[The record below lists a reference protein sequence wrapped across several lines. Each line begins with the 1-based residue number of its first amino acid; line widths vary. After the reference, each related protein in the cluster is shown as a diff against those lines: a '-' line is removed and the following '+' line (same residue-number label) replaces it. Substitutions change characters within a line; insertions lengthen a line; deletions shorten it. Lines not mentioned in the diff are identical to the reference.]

1 MADDSST
8 ETNTAETGAVIPA
21 VDLTSLP
28 VTAPVIASQPDT
40 PPVSDSID
48 KTATSALLGTMQ
60 QTVATDPN
68 LALAASTGSTV
79 VNDENGVPQLV
90 IGQYGQTPDQLE
102 AAGILKPGSA
112 QLVNSAIASGIDVD
126 TAMPPNL
133 FTGEQGITSLD
144 SYINNPTAQASVSVT
159 SLQQSQTQLTDA
171 GLITGQEDSSQIS
184 GVVLSGATVGV
195 PETLD
200 AINYVNSQTPNIEP
214 DPSVLT
220 QISPGGY
227 GVNSSSPLSSVG
239 GSINSFASKGVSSIS
254 ARLSGS
260 TGSFAGSISGSF
272 NSLSGGSISASFGSI
287 SGVSGR
293 IMGTIS
299 KGNFAAGAGSLSVG
313 SLSGLSLSLSALS
326 NVPSLSSLTV
336 SVRGASASA
345 FYAIAASFRPL
356 QPGVPQNLTVLAKQA
371 AARTA
376 GAASIGGSLSLSNG
390 LKSLTGSISGS
401 LSGSIGGVSGSISL
415 SGGLSSIGGSIS
427 GAVSGISGSISG
439 AVGGIS
445 GSIGGLATSSS
456 LAAVGAATS
465 AISGTLAIQGII
477 GGNSSKSSRSAPGSL
492 SGTGISG
499 FIQASTVQSVNNL
512 RPTVGGYASTSSLV
526 NSAGSGSTGLYQA
539 ALSVSSG
546 ALHVSAAA
554 MASGVNN
561 LPGGA
566 GSISSVV
573 NNSSKSLMSVPGLS
587 SISNLAKK
595 ASASLLNNI
604 IPSNPFST
612 SNLGS
617 SLSGGLGGVESI
629 TSGSALVDAA
639 NLGTPD
645 LNADLPD
652 LPDIDAASGDLSSLA
667 TTGLSAGDAAQLEA
681 SVSALGTGG
690 PSPVKMPTVAMNT
703 VDRSDLVAGI
713 NDQLGDPGIPAPN
726 FLDDVS
732 PVAIDELDQVQQQ
745 EANATQAV
753 DQIDAYNIQVQAAYQ
768 SYYLALQNYPQG
780 DPRIEQAHQA
790 YLSLQN
796 SPELAQLYKQANI
809 NV

>member
-1 MADDSST
+1 MADDTSSD
-8 ETNTAETGAVIPA
+8 TNTSDSGAVMPTVNA
-21 VDLTSLP
+21 TSLP
-28 VTAPVIASQPDT
+28 VTSSVIASQPNT

-102 AAGILKPGSA
+102 SAGILKPGSS

-144 SYINNPTAQASVSVT
+144 SYINNPAAQASVSVT
-159 SLQQSQTQLTDA
+159 SLQQSQTQLTNA
-171 GLITGQEDSSQIS
+171 GVITGQEDPSQIS

-227 GVNSSSPLSSVG
+227 GVNSSSTLSSVG
-239 GSINSFASKGVSSIS
+239 GSINSFASKGISSIS

-336 SVRGASASA
+336 SVKGSSASA

-356 QPGVPQNLTVLAKQA
+356 QAGVPQNLTVLAKQSA
-371 AARTA
+371 SRTA
-376 GAASIGGSLSLSNG
+376 SAASIGGSLSLSNG
-390 LKSLTGSISGS
+390 LKSLTGSISGT
-401 LSGSIGGVSGSISL
+401 LSGSTGGSTVGAIGGIT
-415 SGGLSSIGGSIS
+415 
-427 GAVSGISGSISG
+427 
-439 AVGGIS
+439 

-456 LAAVGAATS
+456 LGAVGAATS
-465 AISGTLAIQGII
+465 AISGSLAIQGIV
-477 GGNSSKSSRSAPGSL
+477 GASSSGSSRSVTGAL
-492 SGTGISG
+492 SSTGIGG
-499 FIQASTVQSVNNL
+499 FIQASVNSSVNNL
-512 RPTVGGYASTSSLV
+512 SPTVGGYASTSSLI
-526 NSAGSGSTGLYQA
+526 NSGSSGSTGLYQA

-546 ALHVSAAA
+546 ALHVSAAT

-595 ASASLLNNI
+595 ASSSLLNNI
-604 IPSNPFST
+604 SPSNPFST

-629 TSGSALVDAA
+629 TSGDPLVDAS

-645 LNADLPD
+645 LNASLPD
-652 LPDIDAASGDLSSLA
+652 ISDIDAASGDLTGLASS
-667 TTGLSAGDAAQLEA
+667 GLSAGDAAQLEA

-713 NDQLGDPGIPAPN
+713 SDQLGDPGIPAPN

-732 PVAIDELDQVQQQ
+732 PVAVDELAQTQQQ

-753 DQIDAYNIQVQAAYQ
+753 DQIDAYNIQVNEAYQ

>member
-1 MADDSST
+1 MADDTST
-8 ETNTAETGAVIPA
+8 ETTPAETEAAISGI
-21 VDLTSLP
+21 DLTSLP

-126 TAMPPNL
+126 TAMPSNL

-144 SYINNPTAQASVSVT
+144 SYVNNPAAQASVSVT
-159 SLQQSQTQLTDA
+159 ALQQSQTQLTNA
-171 GLITGQEDSSQIS
+171 GVITGQEDPSQIS

-195 PETLD
+195 PQTLN
-200 AINYVNSQTPNIEP
+200 AINSVNSQNSYTQY
-214 DPSVLT
+214 DQGVVT
-220 QISPGGY
+220 QIPPAGY
-227 GVNSSSPLSSVG
+227 GVSSSSPLSSVG
-239 GSINSFASKGVSSIS
+239 GAVNSFSSRGVSGVSAQLNGSVGSI
-254 ARLSGS
+254 
-260 TGSFAGSISGSF
+260 AGGISGSF

-287 SGVSGR
+287 SGVSGK

-326 NVPSLSSLTV
+326 NVPGLSSLTA
-336 SVRGASASA
+336 SVKGSSASA

-356 QPGVPQNLTVLAKQA
+356 QAGVPQNLTSLAKQSA
-371 AARTA
+371 SRTA
-376 GAASIGGSLSLSNG
+376 SAASIGGSLSLSNG
-390 LKSLTGSISGS
+390 LKSLTGSVSGS
-401 LSGSIGGVSGSISL
+401 LSSGTSGLGGSVNGAIGSISGSIGGVASGSP
-415 SGGLSSIGGSIS
+415 
-427 GAVSGISGSISG
+427 
-439 AVGGIS
+439 
-445 GSIGGLATSSS
+445 

-465 AISGTLAIQGII
+465 AISGSLAIQGII
-477 GGNSSKSSRSAPGSL
+477 GGGSSRSSQSI
-492 SGTGISG
+492 SGALPSTGVSG
-499 FIQASTVQSVNNL
+499 FIQASVNSSVNNL
-512 RPTVGGYASTSSLV
+512 RPTVGAYASTSALI
-526 NSAGSGSTGLYQA
+526 NNAGSGSTGLYQA

-561 LPGGA
+561 LPGGS

-595 ASASLLNNI
+595 ASSSLLNNI

-629 TSGSALVDAA
+629 TSGDPLVDAS

-645 LNADLPD
+645 LNASLPD
-652 LPDIDAASGDLSSLA
+652 ISDIDAASGDLTGLASS
-667 TTGLSAGDAAQLEA
+667 GLSAGDAAQLEA

-713 NDQLGDPGIPAPN
+713 NDQLGDPSIPPPN

-732 PVAIDELDQVQQQ
+732 PVAIDEYAQVQQQ
-745 EANATQAV
+745 EADATQTV
-753 DQIDAYNIQVQAAYQ
+753 DKIDAYNVQVDAAYQ
-768 SYYLALQNYPQG
+768 EYYLALQNYPQG

-790 YLSLQN
+790 FLSLQD

-809 NV
+809 

>member
-1 MADDSST
+1 MDDTST
-8 ETNTAETGAVIPA
+8 ETNTAETGAVIPGI
-21 VDLTSLP
+21 DLTSLP

-48 KTATSALLGTMQ
+48 KTATSSLLGTMQ

-112 QLVNSAIASGIDVD
+112 QLVNSSIASGMDVD

-159 SLQQSQTQLTDA
+159 ALQQSQTQLTNA
-171 GLITGQEDSSQIS
+171 GVITGQEDPSQIS

-195 PETLD
+195 PQTIS
-200 AINYVNSQTPNIEP
+200 AINSINCQNPNVQY
-214 DPSVLT
+214 DQGMVT
-220 QISPGGY
+220 QIPPAGY
-227 GVNSSSPLSSVG
+227 GVSSSSPLSSVG
-239 GSINSFASKGVSSIS
+239 GSINSFASRGISGVS
-254 ARLSGS
+254 AQLG
-260 TGSFAGSISGSF
+260 GSFGSVAGSISGSF

-313 SLSGLSLSLSALS
+313 SLGGLSLSLSALS

-336 SVRGASASA
+336 SVKGASASA
-345 FYAIAASFRPL
+345 FYAIAASFRPM
-356 QPGVPQNLTVLAKQA
+356 QAGVPQNLTVLAKQA
-371 AARTA
+371 ASRTA

-401 LSGSIGGVSGSISL
+401 LSGSIGGVPGSISL
-415 SGGLSSIGGSIS
+415 SGGLNSIGGIRSIGGSIS
-427 GAVSGISGSISG
+427 GAI
-439 AVGGIS
+439 GGVS
-445 GSIGGLATSSS
+445 GSIGGIATNSS
-456 LAAVGAATS
+456 LSSLGTSTS
-465 AISGTLAIQGII
+465 AISGALAIQGVI
-477 GGNSSKSSRSAPGSL
+477 GSSSARSSRAAPGALPS
-492 SGTGISG
+492 TGIGG
-499 FIQASTVQSVNNL
+499 FIQKTVNQSTNNL
-512 RPTVGGYASTSSLV
+512 RPTVGGYASTSALLSST
-526 NSAGSGSTGLYQA
+526 NAGSTGLYQA

-546 ALHVSAAA
+546 SLHVSAAA

-561 LPGGA
+561 LPGGS

-573 NNSSKSLMSVPGLS
+573 NNSSKSLMSVPGIS
-587 SISNLAKK
+587 SISSLAKK
-595 ASASLLNNI
+595 TSSSLLNNI
-604 IPSNPFST
+604 LPSNPFST

-629 TSGSALVDAA
+629 TSGDPLVDAS

-645 LNADLPD
+645 LNANLPD
-652 LPDIDAASGDLSSLA
+652 ISDIDAASGDLTGLASS
-667 TTGLSAGDAAQLEA
+667 GLSAGDAAQLEA
-681 SVSALGTGG
+681 SVSALSTGG

-713 NDQLGDPGIPAPN
+713 NDQLGDPSIPPPN

-745 EANATQAV
+745 EADATQAV
-753 DQIDAYNIQVQAAYQ
+753 NKIDTYNIQVDAAYQ
-768 SYYLALQNYPQG
+768 NYYLALQNYPQG
-780 DPRIEQAHQA
+780 DPRIEQAHQEF
-790 YLSLQN
+790 LSLQN

-809 NV
+809 